1 MNITRSVRLFAAA
14 LLAAWTVAAE
24 PEDGMSYFKD
34 KDLSFERSTPPAGT
48 ESQPEGPQTVV
59 EDDAGVEVLPAA
71 PALEEGALAPAPVV
85 TPPPRS
91 VLPQAKQ
98 APEEDAESFV
108 VNPAPLPH
116 SRHTPPPP
124 LVAKPLGNG
133 GVAAAD
139 GKLEVLSVREL
150 SATEASAMKSWLRC
164 TEPLAA
170 EVRPTGRLRAAMAHV
185 MRVEEGNV
193 PETVVWIFGRSGSCF
208 PRSPGALADE
218 FELLDNAARRAA
230 PPRRGG
236 K

>member
-1 MNITRSVRLFAAA
+1 MNVARSGHFLAAVMLVAWAVAAA
-14 LLAAWTVAAE
+14 
-24 PEDGMSYFKD
+24 PEDGMSYFED
-34 KDLSFERSTPPAGT
+34 KDLSFDRTPSPAP
-48 ESQPEGPQTVV
+48 EPQPEPPQTSP
-59 EDDAGVEVLPAA
+59 EDDAGVELLPPPA
-71 PALEEGALAPAPVV
+71 PTAETEVAPAPPAAQPTRKVV
-85 TPPPRS
+85 PQPA
-91 VLPQAKQ
+91 LPA
-98 APEEDAESFV
+98 EEETEALV

-124 LVAKPLGNG
+124 LVARPLGNG
-133 GVAAAD
+133 TVGGAD

-150 SATEASAMKSWLRC
+150 SPTEASAMKSWLRC
-164 TEPLAA
+164 TDPLAA
-170 EVRPTGRLRAAMAHV
+170 EVRPTGRLRRAMAQV
-185 MRVEEGNV
+185 MSVEEASV